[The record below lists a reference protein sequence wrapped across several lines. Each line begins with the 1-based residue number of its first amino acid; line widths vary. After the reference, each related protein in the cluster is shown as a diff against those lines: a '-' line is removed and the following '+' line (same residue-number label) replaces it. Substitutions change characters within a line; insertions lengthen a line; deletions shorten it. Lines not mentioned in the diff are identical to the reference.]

1 MPINV
6 IDAGPLVEPLKGV
19 RETRDGFLVA
29 EAFAVRTGVQDYL
42 GREVGQPDKP
52 MVRVYRPEE
61 EVRAVDSLRTFSHAT
76 LTVDHPPAGVTPD
89 TYRDLSVGEV
99 STEAEWV
106 DGRIRLPLIIKDAA
120 AIAAVKDGRKRE
132 LSAGYTCELDWTP
145 GITADGQPYDAVQ
158 RNIRI
163 NHLALVARGRAG
175 NCGIGM
181 SDAAPWGIA
190 PITVSDKKEDRMS
203 DALKTIVLGDKA
215 VSVAAADAAT
225 IDAWKA
231 DQAKALADAQVAHN
245 KALAAKD
252 ADLARKDAEIADL
265 KGKVLSGADLDARVQ
280 ARADLV
286 GKAKSLV
293 KDFDPAGKSDA
304 DIRKAV
310 VIAKRGATMAD
321 KSAAYIDAAF
331 DLLVED
337 AGKTTEDP
345 IRQRIAAGDT
355 AKVNDEADAWAANL
369 ADLNRK
375 PKEG

>member
-6 IDAGPLVEPLKGV
+6 IDAGSALEPLKGV

-42 GREVGQPDKP
+42 GSEVGRPD
-52 MVRVYRPEE
+52 MAVVRVYRAED
-61 EVRAVDSLRTFSHAT
+61 EVRAPDSLRTFSHAT
-76 LTVDHPPAGVTPD
+76 VTVDHPPAGVTPD
-89 TYRDLSVGEV
+89 TYQALSVGEV

-120 AIAAVKDGRKRE
+120 AIAAVRDGSKRE
-132 LSAGYTCELDWTP
+132 LSAGYSCDLDWTP
-145 GITADGQPYDAVQ
+145 GVTADGQPYDAQ
-158 RNIRI
+158 QKNIRI

-181 SDAAPWGIA
+181 SDADPWGIV
-190 PITVSDKKEDRMS
+190 PVTQSDNKEDRMS
-203 DALKTIVLGDKA
+203 DALSTLVLGDEA
-215 VSVAAADAAT
+215 VQVAATDAAKIT
-225 IDAWKA
+225 KWKA
-231 DQAKALADAQVAHN
+231 DQAKALTDAQAAHD

-252 ADLARKDAEIADL
+252 ADLAKKDAEIADL
-265 KGKVLSGADLDARVQ
+265 KGKVLSDADLDARVQ

-286 GKAKSLV
+286 GKARALV

-310 VIAKRGATMAD
+310 VVAKRGAAMAD

-331 DLLVED
+331 DLLAED
-337 AGKTTEDP
+337 AGKTTQDP